1 MADSAWFAR
10 PWEQGNDRPRLFS
23 LGGTYQPSR
32 KSTGIM
38 WSDSH
43 RGFQRAEGDSQ
54 CRNAMSLLRAARPDD
69 MPLTVTA
76 LFLGI

>member
-1 MADSAWFAR
+1 MADTAWFAR
-10 PWEQGNDRPRLFS
+10 PWEQGKYILGLFC
-23 LGGTYQPSR
+23 LGGTYQPGR
-32 KSTGIM
+32 KSTAIM
-38 WSDSH
+38 WSVSH

-54 CRNAMSLLRAARPDD
+54 GRKAMSPLRAARPDD